1 MAKLEPKIERHV
13 GHMSNIRAFVDD
25 IVSPLKMHV
34 LRTGYSRSLILQQ
47 LQSLELATLLF
58 EKNAI
63 KNQIK
68 HRLQVFNQ
76 ILKTTRRPVYK
87 NRDSLQTQQ

>member
-13 GHMSNIRAFVDD
+13 GHMSNIRVFVDD

-34 LRTGYSRSLILQQ
+34 LRTGDSRSLILQQ

-58 EKNAI
+58 EKM
-63 KNQIK
+63 
-68 HRLQVFNQ
+68 
-76 ILKTTRRPVYK
+76 
-87 NRDSLQTQQ
+87 